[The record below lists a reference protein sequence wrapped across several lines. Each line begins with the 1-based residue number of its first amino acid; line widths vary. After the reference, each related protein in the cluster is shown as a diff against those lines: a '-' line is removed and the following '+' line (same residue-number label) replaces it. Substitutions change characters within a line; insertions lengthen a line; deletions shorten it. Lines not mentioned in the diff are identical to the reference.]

1 MRFKE
6 QIEVLLELA
15 LEVQQS
21 NYPIESV
28 TSEQIEDATDR
39 LQDYIDG
46 VDDEEDWI
54 NKRYNFGN
62 FMWNCN
68 HISVFSNPL
77 KYRVRWDK

>member
-1 MRFKE
+1 MRFRE

-28 TSEQIEDATDR
+28 TSEQIEDATYR

-46 VDDEEDWI
+46 VEDEEED
-54 NKRYNFGN
+54 
-62 FMWNCN
+62 
-68 HISVFSNPL
+68 
-77 KYRVRWDK
+77 